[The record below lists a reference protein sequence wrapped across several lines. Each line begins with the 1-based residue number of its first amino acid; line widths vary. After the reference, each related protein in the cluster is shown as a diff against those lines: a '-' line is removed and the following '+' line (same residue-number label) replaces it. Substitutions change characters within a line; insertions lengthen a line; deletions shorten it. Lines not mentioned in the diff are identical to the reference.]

1 MDPELLKKCLSG
13 NASDSEWE
21 LYLSWL
27 SGSDT
32 EESINEEELPVLPQ
46 MELAIKHRT
55 WQKINQQ
62 NLKYEESRKR
72 KNWLSGIAIAASLC
86 CLGYFS
92 FFAVRH
98 QGSPQQTQVFKYNN
112 SLHAV
117 ESHFNGLA
125 IQLAKNSEVSLKT
138 EKNAMIDVHF
148 SGALMLSNTA
158 NEDQYIEVSTDR
170 NQKDS
175 STRKMC
181 IRKGKSYLLGYFSA
195 NHDELVLIDK
205 QSMVDIPPALAL
217 NMRQSFNL

>member
-13 NASDSEWE
+13 NASDSEWK
-21 LYLSWL
+21 LYVNWL
-27 SGSDT
+27 NGSEM
-32 EESINEEELPVLPQ
+32 EETINEEELPVLPQ

-72 KNWLSGIAIAASLC
+72 KNWLSGIAIAASIC
-86 CLGYFS
+86 CVGYFS

-98 QGSPQQTQVFKYNN
+98 QGSTQQMQVFKYNS
-112 SLHAV
+112 SLHPV
-117 ESHFNGLA
+117 ENHFNGLA

-138 EKNAMIDVHF
+138 EKNEMIDVHF
-148 SGALMLSNTA
+148 SGAVMLSNTA
-158 NEDQYIEVSTDR
+158 NEDQYIEVSTD
-170 NQKDS
+170 QKDNG
-175 STRKMC
+175 TRKMC

-195 NHDELVLIDK
+195 NHDELVMIEK

-217 NMRQSFNL
+217 HMRQSFNL